1 VIDLVIVLSPL
12 PLVFKTQVGT
22 SGDGVYSSEGW
33 KTGGLL
39 GGFLI
44 VQWRWVV
51 RLYLW
56 LGCLR
61 ACSEIRYL
69 QRCQRIS
76 DCRLEC
82 VDSACVWCV
91 IVWLIVLDGCLW

>member
-44 VQWRWVV
+44 VQ
-51 RLYLW
+51 
-56 LGCLR
+56 
-61 ACSEIRYL
+61 
-69 QRCQRIS
+69 
-76 DCRLEC
+76 
-82 VDSACVWCV
+82 
-91 IVWLIVLDGCLW
+91 